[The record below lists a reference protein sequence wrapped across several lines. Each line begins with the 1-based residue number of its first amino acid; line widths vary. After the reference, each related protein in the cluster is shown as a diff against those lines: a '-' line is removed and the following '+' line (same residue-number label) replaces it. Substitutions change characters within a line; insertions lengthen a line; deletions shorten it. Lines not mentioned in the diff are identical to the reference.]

1 VAGRSRGWPTGRP
14 FAQTALAKSVET
26 RLCPYI
32 SPPTAEDSGTDT
44 TCSSPL
50 VKVSI

>member
-1 VAGRSRGWPTGRP
+1 
-14 FAQTALAKSVET
+14 VEVPHY
-26 RLCPYI
+26 PYI
-32 SPPTAEDSGTDT
+32 SPLPAEYLATHT